1 MSRKRTRQSG
11 GTKPGRSRGSQE
23 TVDEAGQ
30 AQPGPHDAEQLPA
43 LGTSGHLACALDAKV
58 LVLNKLYL
66 AVRVISAK
74 RAFCMLAREHAEVI
88 HVDQGHYL
96 NYDFESWTEVSRL
109 AAEYEPDE
117 HDWVRTVRHDI
128 AVPRIIRL
136 LGYDKLPKQRVKL
149 NRRNLFAR
157 DRNRCQYC
165 GHHFP
170 TSELS
175 IDHVM
180 PRSQG
185 GGDSWTNLVCACI
198 RCNAKK
204 GGRTPTQASMA
215 LIRQPAQPRRNPMI
229 SVRLGSDRYSVW
241 SEFLDNAYWSVELR

>member
-1 MSRKRTRQSG
+1 MSRKRSTSSRASKPEPIEPAISPPTGPESSG
-11 GTKPGRSRGSQE
+11 DSVGGLSYG
-23 TVDEAGQ
+23 
-30 AQPGPHDAEQLPA
+30 
-43 LGTSGHLACALDAKV
+43 LGTGAPLSGLDCKV

-66 AVRVISAK
+66 AVRVVSAK
-74 RAFCMLAREHAEVI
+74 RAFGLLARDLAEVI
-88 HVDQGHYL
+88 HIDQGQYF
-96 NYDFESWTEVSRL
+96 NYDFRSWTEVSQI
-109 AAEYEPDE
+109 AAEVERE
-117 HDWVRTVRHDI
+117 QHDWVKTVRMDI

-136 LGYDKLPKQRVKL
+136 FGYDRLPEQRVKL

-175 IDHVM
+175 IDHVN

-185 GGDSWTNLVCACI
+185 GGDSWENLVCACI

-204 GGRTPTQASMA
+204 GGRTPAQANMS
-215 LIRQPAQPRRNPMI
+215 LVKQPAVPKRNPLI
-229 SVRLGSDRYSVW
+229 SVRLGNDRYASW
-241 SEFLDNAYWSVELR
+241 KQFLDNAYWSVELR